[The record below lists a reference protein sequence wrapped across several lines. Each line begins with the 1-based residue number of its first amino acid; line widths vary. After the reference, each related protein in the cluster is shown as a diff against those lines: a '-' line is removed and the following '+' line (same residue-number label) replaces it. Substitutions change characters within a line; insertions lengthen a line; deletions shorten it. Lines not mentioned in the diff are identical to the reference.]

1 MKTTKTKYGSLLNAV
16 IICGNVFIAGLIFSA
31 CNNTQPNGAV
41 SNTTTAGDTTVAT
54 VDSTSNIQADWQKFK
69 QDANQQIADANDSIA
84 TFKKRAKKL
93 NGKMKA
99 KYEHEVVILQ
109 QQNDELK
116 AKLDSFKID
125 TKYKWDDFKMSFN
138 ADMAKLKDY
147 LRDSTNAGQK

>member
-1 MKTTKTKYGSLLNAV
+1 METRKRKYGSLLNGV
-16 IICGNVFIAGLIFSA
+16 IICCNFFIAGIIFSA
-31 CNNTQPNGAV
+31 CNNTQPNGAPAN
-41 SNTTTAGDTTVAT
+41 NTTLADTTAVA
-54 VDSTSNIQADWQKFK
+54 VDSTGAMQADWQKFK

-99 KYEHEVVILQ
+99 KYEHEVDILQ
-109 QQNDELK
+109 QKNDELK
-116 AKLDSFKID
+116 AKLDTFKID